1 MTLHNFT
8 LTGQTP
14 LAIANDMIEIVG
26 WDLGGL
32 EVRAY
37 IPLSTWPSS
46 KAESD
51 ALFDR
56 CLVAYDEATGRRLS
70 GRVRLQ
76 GYLYQKWY
84 VEAILSPE
92 EPPTP

>member
-14 LAIANDMIEIVG
+14 LAIASDRIEILG
-26 WDLGGL
+26 GDLGGL

-37 IPLSTWPSS
+37 IPLTYWPSS
-46 KAESD
+46 KAEAD